1 MNQSSQKP
9 WSETLETSYN
19 KASLF
24 CIFSPCPRVFCFT
37 SCKMTHLQKKSVIPG
52 LVVGTSTNAYCT
64 FSRTRIKNLQNK
76 QCLKFS
82 LLLSGQKLQYINAKR
97 PLFPMVSNSAQ
108 KIFGSGNCS
117 SWKQLI
123 GIESCIQ
130 TCPCALCFQLA
141 LLVSNPSEQPHAFF
155 IVWEASRF
163 LREPTCSA
171 EAPNPHTACA
181 KGSVIQWTL
190 LWCNYP

>member
-24 CIFSPCPRVFCFT
+24 CIFSPCPCVFCFT

-76 QCLKFS
+76 QCLFS
-82 LLLSGQKLQYINAKR
+82 LLLSGQNLQYINAKR
-97 PLFPMVSNSAQ
+97 PLFPMLSNSAQ
-108 KIFGSGNCS
+108 KIFDSGNCL

-130 TCPCALCFQLA
+130 TCPNCFMLPVGSLGIKSLWTTTCIFYSWGGKQVSQGTHMLCRGPKPPHCLCKRQCYPVDIT
-141 LLVSNPSEQPHAFF
+141 LV
-155 IVWEASRF
+155 
-163 LREPTCSA
+163 
-171 EAPNPHTACA
+171 
-181 KGSVIQWTL
+181 
-190 LWCNYP
+190 